1 MNKMKK
7 YKPSELD
14 DYEIDG
20 VDPRDFPDFCDA
32 FLCWAESKDGHE
44 LTEEELI
51 YVQETF
57 PGWIND
63 IAFQSLI

>member
-1 MNKMKK
+1 MNKMRK

-32 FLCWAESKDGHE
+32 FLGWAESKDGHE